1 MRRTLTILPGN
12 SDHKLT
18 QLQWHDYVM
27 EIGGLIDSWS
37 QNVWF
42 FGAPANWMAYQNACW
57 VIEIMDEDMAGFSME
72 LKVIRERYRQNSIA
86 IVDGITTFL

>member
-1 MRRTLTILPGN
+1 MKRTLTILPGN

-18 QLQWHDYVM
+18 QVEWHDYVL

-42 FGAPANWMAYQNACW
+42 FGAPANWMAWQNACW
-57 VIEIMDEDMAGFSME
+57 VIEIMDEDMSGFSME
-72 LKVIRERYRQNSIA
+72 LKLIRERYNQLSIA
-86 IVDGITTFL
+86 VVDGTTTFL

>member
-1 MRRTLTILPGN
+1 MKRTLTILPGN
-12 SDHKLT
+12 TDHKLS
-18 QLQWHDYVM
+18 QVEWHDYVL

-57 VIEIMDEDMAGFSME
+57 VIEIMDEDMTGFSTE
-72 LKVIRERYRQNSIA
+72 LRLIRERYHQDSIA
-86 IVDGITTFL
+86 LVDGITRFV